1 MSDLPYITET
11 QKPSWRRYPKIL
23 WMFWSSS
30 MQGELEYRLN
40 FLMSALTAIANFAG
54 SMYTLNMMFGST
66 SGTIQG
72 WTWNQALIITG
83 MFTMMDGVSGI
94 LLSPNLS
101 KIVQYV
107 QKGTLDFILLKPI
120 NSQFWLS
127 LRNASP
133 WGIPSLAFGIT
144 LTIYA
149 AINAGVSAA
158 GMLLAILPLL
168 FGMVMLY
175 SIWFVIGATTIWFTK
190 IYNATEVLRAVTES
204 SKYPMSY
211 YPAGIRFVFYFV
223 LPIAFLTTVPAEMM
237 LGKSPWF
244 WIAIEAGLSA
254 AFFLGA
260 SWFWR
265 FALRSYT
272 SASS

>member
-1 MSDLPYITET
+1 MT
-11 QKPSWRRYPKIL
+11 QIDAANPSRLRYLKIL

-40 FLMSALTAIANFAG
+40 FLMSALTAICNFAG
-54 SMYTLNMMFGST
+54 SMYTLYMMFGT
-66 SGTIQG
+66 TGTTIHG
-72 WTWNQALIITG
+72 WSWHQALIITG
-83 MFTMMDGVSGI
+83 MFTMMDGVSGV

-133 WGIPSLAFGIT
+133 WGIPSLIFGVT

-149 AINAGVSAA
+149 AIKSGVSPA
-158 GMLLAILPLL
+158 GMLLGVLPLL

-175 SIWFVIGATTIWFTK
+175 SLWFVIGATTIWFTK
-190 IYNATEVLRAVTES
+190 IYNATEVLRAVTDS

-211 YPAGIRFVFYFV
+211 YPAAFRFVFYFV
-223 LPIAFLTTVPAEMM
+223 LPVAFLTTVPAEMM
-237 LGKSPWF
+237 LGKSPYF
-244 WIAIEAGLSA
+244 WIAIEAGLA
-254 AFFLGA
+254 TLLFFAA